1 MLFSFVLGCG
11 VTEFRFHATA
21 VAGLAGAF
29 DPVVDAAHRE
39 VVAIEGLGGHA
50 PGALRAELIAR
61 GGAYAQCLAPGRPV
75 RVAVNQVMAQ
85 EHTVLSADC
94 EVGFF
99 PPVTGG

>member
-1 MLFSFVLGCG
+1 VRYFASL
-11 VTEFRFHATA
+11 
-21 VAGLAGAF
+21 
-29 DPVVDAAHRE
+29 RE
-39 VVAIEGLGGHA
+39 SIGHA
-50 PGALRAELIAR
+50 AESVHTESHDVAALRAELIAR

-85 EHTVLSADC
+85 ESTALSADC